1 MTHIIREDTEWLVS
15 HTDWKRFVEKKILI
29 TGASGAI
36 ARYLVYYFMFL
47 NEKYKADCAVYALV
61 RNEEK
66 ARRLFGAYLQNT
78 NFHLI
83 VGSVEENEDYASGM
97 NYIFHAAGISTTAL
111 FSKKPVEVLK
121 ANLIGTYFMLDKLA
135 GQEKGVLEKFVFFSS
150 GAVYGRIPDSV
161 METPEDTYYEI
172 NALSDN
178 GVYAEGKK
186 TGELLCYAY
195 GKEHRIPT
203 VMARIGHSYGPGSDI
218 MDGHIYSDLMK
229 AVVERTPIAIRNP
242 EIERPFTYVRDTV
255 FGILL
260 MALYGEDGNAYNVWN
275 ADEKIS
281 VGRLAHLLA
290 KEIFSDRNLSVYCNG
305 ELYEYMETKENADIR
320 RLADT
325 RKLEALGW
333 KASVGVGE
341 GFFRAVQSLEE
352 EGRAHYRKEQM

>member
-66 ARRLFGAYLQNT
+66 ARRLF
-78 NFHLI
+78 
-83 VGSVEENEDYASGM
+83 GSVEENEDYASGM

-161 METPEDTYYEI
+161 M
-172 NALSDN
+172 
-178 GVYAEGKK
+178 
-186 TGELLCYAY
+186 
-195 GKEHRIPT
+195 
-203 VMARIGHSYGPGSDI
+203 
-218 MDGHIYSDLMK
+218 
-229 AVVERTPIAIRNP
+229 
-242 EIERPFTYVRDTV
+242 
-255 FGILL
+255 
-260 MALYGEDGNAYNVWN
+260 
-275 ADEKIS
+275 
-281 VGRLAHLLA
+281 
-290 KEIFSDRNLSVYCNG
+290 
-305 ELYEYMETKENADIR
+305 
-320 RLADT
+320 
-325 RKLEALGW
+325 
-333 KASVGVGE
+333 
-341 GFFRAVQSLEE
+341 
-352 EGRAHYRKEQM
+352 